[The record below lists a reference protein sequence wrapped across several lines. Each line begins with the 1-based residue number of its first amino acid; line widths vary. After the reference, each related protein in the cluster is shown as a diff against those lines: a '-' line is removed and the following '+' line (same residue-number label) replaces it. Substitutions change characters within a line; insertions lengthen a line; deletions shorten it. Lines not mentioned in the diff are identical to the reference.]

1 MPMTMSAS
9 AQINRPAEAVFDYIS
24 NMALNTTWQAGMR
37 ECRVTSEPPLAVG
50 STYEQVASFMGR
62 EVKSSFVVT
71 AFEPGRSITIETVE
85 STFPIKVT
93 RTVEPLGDERAR
105 ASATIEGGPGGIMGL
120 LAPLMKRMAQRRVRG
135 DYRRLKSLLE
145 RGQRAANR

>member
-1 MPMTMSAS
+1 MAMTMSAS
-9 AQINRPAEAVFDYIS
+9 VEIERPASAVFDYIS
-24 NMALNTTWQAGMR
+24 NMELNTTWQAGMR

-62 EVKSSFVVT
+62 PVRSSFVVT
-71 AFEPGRSITIETVE
+71 ALEPGHSITIETVE

-93 RTVEPLGDERAR
+93 RTVEPLGESRTR
-105 ASATIEGGPGGIMGL
+105 ASASIEGGPGGIVGL
-120 LAPLMKRMAQRRVRG
+120 LAPLMKRMAQRSVRG

-145 RGQRAANR
+145 RQSGG

>member
-1 MPMTMSAS
+1 MPMTMNAS
-9 AQINRPAEAVFDYIS
+9 IEIARPAAAVFDYIA
-24 NMALNTTWQAGMR
+24 NMELNTTWQAGMR
-37 ECRVTSEPPLAVG
+37 KCRVTSAPPLAVG

-71 AFEPGRSITIETVE
+71 ALDPGRSITIETVE

-93 RTVEPLGDERAR
+93 RTVEPLGEDRAR
-105 ASATIEGGPGGIMGL
+105 VSASIVGGPGGFMGL
-120 LAPLMKRMAQRRVRG
+120 LAPLMKRMAQRTVRG

-145 RGQRAANR
+145 RQ

>member
-9 AQINRPAEAVFDYIS
+9 MEIDRPAEVVFDYIA
-24 NMALNTTWQAGMR
+24 NMELNTTWQAGMR
-37 ECRVTSEPPLAVG
+37 ECRFTSEPPIAVG

-62 EVKSSFVVT
+62 AVRSSFVVT

-93 RTVEPLGDERAR
+93 RQVEPLGDSRSR
-105 ASATIEGGPGGIMGL
+105 ASALIEGGPGGILGL
-120 LAPLMKRMAQRRVRG
+120 LAPLMKRVAQRSVRG

-145 RGQRAANR
+145 RQ